1 MSKTATID
9 LTQATPAGI
18 KAEMRVTAGPPPI
31 EHPQALLELAPG
43 EARDSLLAVHGILGS
58 RLPATSLRIYEAG
71 GGSTS
76 FLPLEVLRRAHVTVV
91 DIDAD
96 QICNN
101 DYAQETILG
110 DVQVHRFAP
119 DSFDLVICYNVI
131 EHLPDVE
138 AALLRF
144 CKSLKPGGLLFIGAP
159 NPRSLSG
166 VVTKY
171 SPHWFHVWFYR
182 HVRGEKHAGLPGE
195 APFPTFF
202 HPLVTLPNLEAFAN
216 DPRSRADLPEGIREP
231 AFSGDA
237 DAQAG
242 AGRPARCR
250 RRRHELPDSGEARR
264 AARRLSR
271 DAAEAL
277 NHERNAL
284 RNQGWSRPPA
294 GDGLARRSR

>member
-9 LTQATPAGI
+9 LTQAAPARIAADLRVAAAATPL
-18 KAEMRVTAGPPPI
+18 

-58 RLPATSLRIYEAG
+58 RLPAASLRIYEAG

-144 CKSLKPGGLLFIGAP
+144 CESLKRGGLMFIGAP

-182 HVRGEKHAGLPGE
+182 YVRGEKHAGLPGE

-202 HPLVTLPNLEAFAN
+202 HPLVTLSNLEAFAKTN
-216 DPRSRADLPEGIREP
+216 SLEVIYRKEFESPRFPEMRARKPTL
-231 AFSGDA
+231 
-237 DAQAG
+237 
-242 AGRPARCR
+242 
-250 RRRHELPDSGEARR
+250 
-264 AARRLSR
+264 AALL
-271 DAAEAL
+271 DAAAAVMNL
-277 NHERNAL
+277 LIPGKLDVRHGDYHVIL
-284 RNQGWSRPPA
+284 RKR
-294 GDGLARRSR
+294 